1 MSAWY
6 EMSGPGLNEVI
17 EIVKT
22 HKHFKDINIEK
33 YNDLIEKVIQDEYVK
48 YSGFGSYRGFYTITL
63 PTLVDNVE
71 KSILY
76 RLRYTIAFRKLTQS
90 SIIKQWVNHV
100 LYRMPENSDKI
111 GLRVNHHKINF
122 NNSRIV

>member
-17 EIVKT
+17 DIVKA

-48 YSGFGSYRGFYTITL
+48 YSGFGSYRGFYTFTL

-71 KSILY
+71 TSILY

-90 SIIKQWVNHV
+90 VIIKQWVNHV